1 MSGESEATAKLAP
14 CPHCGESHDE
24 DSLRCPSTD
33 MLLPLEGRRL
43 DGKFRFLSALG
54 SGGMA
59 SVYLAVNERVDREV
73 AIKFL
78 RPEVGRDTEA
88 VARFRSEAKAA
99 GRIGNTHIC
108 EILDLG
114 ESPIGPY
121 IVMERLRGIDL
132 AALIRRQ
139 TRLAPG
145 YAVRVVRHALEGL
158 AAAHEAGI
166 VHRDLKPGNVFL
178 HRTDG
183 GDTIVKLMDFGVS
196 KFLDGTGEAETA
208 SGILLGTPEYM
219 APEQLEGAH
228 KIGPPADIWAMGA
241 ILYRAITGHQVFSG
255 PNLAAV
261 LKSMALDEV
270 TPLSSLVKG
279 VPPELEAVIH
289 RCLERDV
296 SARYPSTQA
305 LSDAL
310 APFEEVDVEVVPI
323 PQPSK
328 SLDMPISVIEPAAD
342 ADADEN
348 EIEIEVEPVEGKT
361 QQWEDPPT
369 GPGVVKGESDVPHA
383 ATPKSPKRTG
393 LWVTVGVLAAATAV
407 AIALLVGGDRNSK
420 PTAAASTPAA
430 VDDDGTTTAPAD
442 GADDTG
448 ETGALA
454 AETETGASTDETG
467 ETETGETD
475 TDEAGET
482 GETGALTD
490 EFDETGDEIS
500 EDSDSNDDDGGE
512 ESYVAG
518 TDRPPP
524 SGTLRGGPYITPR
537 SPAAVTDH
545 SSAKKHCDT
554 LAAKSY
560 AGVSSWSLASP
571 PQLRKFIGSEVK
583 RSRYWT
589 TALHDGRALVFSLP
603 QGKKSSEKA
612 GRKIARPL
620 CVAKY

>member
-1 MSGESEATAKLAP
+1 MSREHEATAQLAP
-14 CPHCGESHDE
+14 CPHCGKRHEE
-24 DSLRCPSTD
+24 DQLRCPSTD

-54 SGGMA
+54 SGGLA

-78 RPEVGRDTEA
+78 RPEIGRDGEA

-99 GRIGNTHIC
+99 GRIGNVHIC

-145 YAVRVVRHALEGL
+145 YAVRIVRHALEGL

-178 HRTDG
+178 HRTDS

-196 KFLDGTGEAETA
+196 KFLDGSGEAETA

-228 KIGPPADIWAMGA
+228 KIGPAADIWAMGA

-261 LKSMALDEV
+261 LRSMAVDEV
-270 TPLSSLVKG
+270 RDLSTLVGG
-279 VPPELEAVIH
+279 VPPELEQVIH
-289 RCLERDV
+289 RCLQRDPTARFP
-296 SARYPSTQA
+296 SAQA

-310 APFEEVDVEVVPI
+310 APFEELEGEVIPLA
-323 PQPSK
+323 PQPVK
-328 SLDMPISVIEPAAD
+328 SIDLPIA
-342 ADADEN
+342 
-348 EIEIEVEPVEGKT
+348 EIEEAEVGEHESSEPGTQLWQDESNKAPVVEATPAVVQRKRR
-361 QQWEDPPT
+361 
-369 GPGVVKGESDVPHA
+369 GVWIAGGLLIAAAAAWGGAMVLEHQRGEQSKQGGNEALAAEGEESESGESVPA
-383 ATPKSPKRTG
+383 
-393 LWVTVGVLAAATAV
+393 
-407 AIALLVGGDRNSK
+407 GDLPSEAEK
-420 PTAAASTPAA
+420 
-430 VDDDGTTTAPAD
+430 
-442 GADDTG
+442 G
-448 ETGALA
+448 ETGAG
-454 AETETGASTDETG
+454 ETG
-467 ETETGETD
+467 
-475 TDEAGET
+475 AGET
-482 GETGALTD
+482 GAVAPD
-490 EFDETGDEIS
+490 DSSDDETES
-500 EDSDSNDDDGGE
+500 EP
-512 ESYVAG
+512 ESETEDHEPYEGG

-524 SGTLRGGPYITPR
+524 PGTLRGGAYITP
-537 SPAAVTDH
+537 STPGATTDLAG
-545 SSAKKHCDT
+545 AKRDCEG
-554 LAAKSY
+554 LAASSY
-560 AGVSSWSLASP
+560 AGQSDWTLANP
-571 PQLRKFIGSEVK
+571 VQLRKFIAHPEIK

-589 TALHDGRALVFSLP
+589 TALHAGRALVFSLP
-603 QGKKSSEKA
+603 QGKKASEKA
-612 GRKIARPL
+612 DRKIARPL